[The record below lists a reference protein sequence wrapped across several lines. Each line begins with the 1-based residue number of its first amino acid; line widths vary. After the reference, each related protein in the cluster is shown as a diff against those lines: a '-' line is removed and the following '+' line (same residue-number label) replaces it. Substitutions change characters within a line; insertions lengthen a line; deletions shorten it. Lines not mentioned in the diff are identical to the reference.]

1 MTKHILV
8 TRFDAQRAARG
19 EMLSIDDVLEILS
32 TPLLGIIPESQGVLR
47 ASNLGSPVTL
57 NEPTNAAARAYVDA
71 ARRLQGQDLPMRP
84 AGRPERLL
92 RSIPGKEG
100 GMTLLDLFKRRG
112 SAPVARERLQV
123 LLAYERKNRN
133 QPDLVAIL
141 REEIMAVITRHIHVD
156 QDDVRV
162 SMDRGE
168 RMSTLEID
176 IHIPNAG
183 AIAAAAAF

>member
-1 MTKHILV
+1 
-8 TRFDAQRAARG
+8 
-19 EMLSIDDVLEILS
+19 
-32 TPLLGIIPESQGVLR
+32 
-47 ASNLGSPVTL
+47 
-57 NEPTNAAARAYVDA
+57 
-71 ARRLQGQDLPMRP
+71 
-84 AGRPERLL
+84 
-92 RSIPGKEG
+92 
-100 GMTLLDLFKRRG
+100 MTLLDLFKRRG

-176 IHIPNAG
+176 INIPNAG
-183 AIAAAAAF
+183 ALAAAAF